1 MTIGESPKGGD
12 LTDVGVLRGVQ
23 DELAEM
29 TKQNGRAIWEGTLAL
44 MECQRRVRATLRRD
58 AEVLRSLPPE
68 CIAAHCPRL
77 RDRRD
82 HNRERHGRPARNGRC
97 GRLQVL
103 AVRTTVADARR
114 DRSLVAACIS
124 GIALAPSAVDW

>member
-44 MECQRRVRATLRRD
+44 MECQCRVRATFRRD

-68 CIAAHCPRL
+68 CIAAH
-77 RDRRD
+77 
-82 HNRERHGRPARNGRC
+82 RPP
-97 GRLQVL
+97 
-103 AVRTTVADARR
+103 
-114 DRSLVAACIS
+114 AA
-124 GIALAPSAVDW
+124 